1 MPFINKRAPKH
12 SRIRPFRN
20 HDATTPYTGRS
31 RGQSVSAFRFQR
43 AVHRP
48 EIAASKCA
56 TTAKIANAKKC
67 CKKFERRAWKTSD
80 DVMLWVI
87 LFFQSMTTVAGT
99 DVEVAGSFQF
109 KTFALMGIQTTA
121 QFLSRTH
128 VGRLWKTWIYAE
140 KKCPETSWNSWK
152 VHCKLPTIPENFD
165 YQLAITYIPI
175 CQYIFPLNKSR
186 RNN

>member
-140 KKCPETSWNSWK
+140 KKMSWNFLKLLKSSLQTPNNTWK
-152 VHCKLPTIPENFD
+152 LRLSTS
-165 YQLAITYIPI
+165 YYIHPNMPI
-175 CQYIFPLNKSR
+175 HISTQQIQKK
-186 RNN
+186 